1 MFIDKT
7 YSQKM
12 DKTYEV
18 FTKELAS
25 LRTGRANSS
34 MLDLIRVDVYGQ
46 KMPIN
51 QLGTI
56 TIPEARTISIQ
67 VWDFNNVTLI
77 DSAIKKS
84 DLGLNPQIDGQHI
97 RLPIPDLSEER
108 RNEIKKI
115 IKTMGE
121 KCKVSVRNIR
131 REANDQLKT
140 MLKSKEISED
150 DEKKFEK
157 VVQKFTDDHIKE
169 IDNKVVSKEK
179 EIMTIWILLNMLP
192 LLWMETVAGVSTIKN
207 QEI

>member
-1 MFIDKT
+1 MFVDKT

-12 DKTYEV
+12 DKTYDV

-25 LRTGRANSS
+25 LRTGRANAS
-34 MLDLIRVDVYGQ
+34 MLDLIKVDVYGQ

-56 TIPEARTISIQ
+56 TTPESRTISIQ
-67 VWDFNNVTLI
+67 VWDLNNVKLI

-84 DLGLNPQIDGQHI
+84 ELGLNPQIDGQLI

-108 RNEIKKI
+108 RNEIKKM

-121 KCKVSVRNIR
+121 KCKVSIRNIR
-131 REANDQLKT
+131 REANDQLKL

-157 VVQKFTDDHIKE
+157 VVQKFTDDHIKK
-169 IDNKVVSKEK
+169 IDDKVVSKEK
-179 EIMTIWILLNMLP
+179 EIMTI
-192 LLWMETVAGVSTIKN
+192 
-207 QEI
+207 